1 MIQVRRVG
9 LTEVEAEGLIRSISA
24 ELDPITSVSRDLE
37 KGAGQGVSDRLHA
50 MGVLPVGA
58 AVITPGG
65 ELGVPFL
72 IHVVLQ
78 SSEEPV
84 MKEVVRL
91 ALQNGLRRAREWGLD
106 TLAVPV
112 LGIGA
117 GNLSVEES
125 AEAMIPLI
133 QEHLRMFESPR
144 KVVVAVSNEYEEEVF
159 NRAVDLARRKSSA
172 LEN

>member
-1 MIQVRRVG
+1 MILVRIAA
-9 LTEVEAEGLIRSISA
+9 LTEVEAEGLIRSVSA

-37 KGAGQGVSDRLHA
+37 KGAGQAVTDRLRA

-78 SSEEPV
+78 SSEEPIV
-84 MKEVVRL
+84 KEGVRL
-91 ALQNGLRRAREWGLD
+91 ALQNGLRRAREWGLE

-125 AEAMIPLI
+125 AEAMVPLI
-133 QEHLRMFESPR
+133 QEHVRVFESPR
-144 KVVVAVSNEYEEEVF
+144 EVVVAVSNEYEEEIF
-159 NRAVDLARRKSSA
+159 SRAVELARRKASA